1 MPSSK
6 RRLALTLDDDLA
18 AVLEDF
24 AKVSGTAKA
33 SFIVS
38 LLRENIPLIQGM
50 TKAFKM
56 AKKSP
61 ADALNIMQE
70 QMLQAQIKAAQGS
83 LDLDKK
89 QNKIRPR
96 KRNK

>member
-1 MPSSK
+1 MPSVK
-6 RRLALTLDDDLA
+6 KRLALTLDDDLA
-18 AVLEDF
+18 SALEDF
-24 AKVSGTAKA
+24 AKVSGTSKA

-38 LLRENIPLIQGM
+38 ILRESMPLIQGM

-61 ADALNIMQE
+61 ADALHVMQE
-70 QMLQAQIKAAQGS
+70 QMLQTQIKVAQGS
-83 LDLDKK
+83 LDLEKK
-89 QNKIRPR
+89 EHKLRPR